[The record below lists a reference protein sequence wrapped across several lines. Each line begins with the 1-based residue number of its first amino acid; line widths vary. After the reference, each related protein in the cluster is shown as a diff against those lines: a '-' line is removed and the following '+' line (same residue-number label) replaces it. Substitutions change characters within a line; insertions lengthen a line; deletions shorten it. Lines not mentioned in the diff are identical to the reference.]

1 MGREEIIS
9 VLNTSLSQL
18 HESHRV
24 ITMQSNDNLE
34 DNNSDTNHTIL
45 IEEKE
50 YQNWVWGGKFRPV
63 PEDFEFPTNQS
74 SLKGVMDLY
83 FAGIP
88 AKRIRPFR
96 LIKAAT
102 LHDKYRFVFCKGK
115 FVYDS
120 IIDYYLLIQNSNNV
134 LT

>member
-1 MGREEIIS
+1 MMRLLPGKVSDQVYGRLMSNFNIQGVQQMGREEIIS
-9 VLNTSLSQL
+9 VLNTTLSQW

-34 DNNSDTNHTIL
+34 DNNSNTNHTIL

-50 YQNWVWGGKFRPV
+50 YQYWVWGGKFRPV

-102 LHDKYRFVFCKGK
+102 LR
-115 FVYDS
+115 
-120 IIDYYLLIQNSNNV
+120 
-134 LT
+134 